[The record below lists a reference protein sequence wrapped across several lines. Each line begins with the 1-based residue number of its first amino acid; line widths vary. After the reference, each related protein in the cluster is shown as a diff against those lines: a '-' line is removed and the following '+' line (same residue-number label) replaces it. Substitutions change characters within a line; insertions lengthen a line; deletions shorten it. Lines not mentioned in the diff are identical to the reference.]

1 MLDGGNDYIQAP
13 SGTAYNL
20 GNSFAVEYW
29 VNFASLSGVTG
40 NYFIQRGSGATC
52 DNWGNKINTRVSG
65 PQTIQFYSNKY
76 TGANPSTYLNTG
88 VEAGKW
94 YHVVW
99 TYNGTTL
106 TGYLNGVTDVTKTA
120 SFTINSVT
128 APLLIGSTLNCSSA
142 QTAGVPMTIDAL
154 RIYSRPL
161 TVGEVLTNYSAGN
174 IEFQTRSGSDATPND
189 GSGWEDWKPITNEIQ
204 LLSLDSDAVNWT
216 SSNSNTLSL
225 SNDSVTKV
233 EGTGSLKATIGAP
246 VVDTNTVALWH
257 FDETSA
263 LLDATVGA
271 SSGNPGLSC
280 LDILGKR
287 GTATDGVYW
296 IQPTGETSAIQVNC
310 NMTRD
315 GGGWTLGLKSW
326 YQAGGLF
333 GNTAAVGVVT
343 DATTLKGNAYKLS
356 DGVIRNLIGPCSEL

>member
-1 MLDGGNDYIQAP
+1 MVINTSGNSATVYINGVSAGTKTVTFP
-13 SGTAYNL
+13 SGT
-20 GNSFAVEYW
+20 
-29 VNFASLSGVTG
+29 
-40 NYFIQRGSGATC
+40 
-52 DNWGNKINTRVSG
+52 
-65 PQTIQFYSNKY
+65 
-76 TGANPSTYLNTG
+76 TGAKIGWDGNTSRQFIG
-88 VEAGKW
+88 VID
-94 YHVVW
+94 
-99 TYNGTTL
+99 T
-106 TGYLNGVTDVTKTA
+106 
-120 SFTINSVT
+120 FTIYNR
-128 APLLIGSTLNCSSA
+128 ALTLPEILS
-142 QTAGVPMTIDAL
+142 
-154 RIYSRPL
+154 
-161 TVGEVLTNYSAGN
+161 NYQAGN
-174 IEFQTRSGSDATPND
+174 IEFQTRSGSDATPDD
-189 GSGWEDWKPITNEIQ
+189 GSGWEDWRPVTSESQ
-204 LLSLDSDAVNWT
+204 LLSLDSDASNWT
-216 SSNSNTLSL
+216 TSNANMLTV

-246 VVDTNTVALWH
+246 QVDANTVALWH

-263 LLDATVGA
+263 LLDATVGG

-296 IQPTGETSAIQVNC
+296 IQPTGEASAIQVNC